1 MHSNIPE
8 RSPWGAKLKTKVA
21 RWRPVAPVCNEGRLL
36 APSDASKAHAVA
48 DLCNQLNAALPP
60 RGELKFVTLYI
71 HQAGRPDDIAGD
83 PMPTSSN
90 SHTTPREPGFEMA
103 PVS

>member
-1 MHSNIPE
+1 M
-8 RSPWGAKLKTKVA
+8 
-21 RWRPVAPVCNEGRLL
+21 APC
-36 APSDASKAHAVA
+36 DASKAHAVA